1 MRSRRVILAGTAA
14 EQNLEGKLK
23 LWLGRALDSIS
34 RAYLDNSW
42 LQAIVDGLAVLL
54 GLLAI
59 DAWFG
64 YPAALRIAYIAPVY
78 FACLRRHRHAEWFVM
93 GVVILVS
100 ARVDAIALKNPAE
113 TGWIA
118 LTLRT
123 AVFFGLAQ
131 AIHRVQDQ
139 LRNAAYRATHDQL
152 TGAFN
157 RLALETSLADAVR
170 SHYVTGEPV
179 TIAMIDCDKFKVL
192 NDTYGHEHGD
202 VILQSLVKQLQRTV
216 PSNAMVGRNGGDE
229 FVVIFRNRTMEQ
241 AEAYLAKAAE
251 RFVDA
256 TFALGT
262 RAEIS
267 YGLSLC
273 GKDGHDVPSMLRS
286 ADQNMYC
293 RKALKGMA
301 VVEMDKVPA

>member
-1 MRSRRVILAGTAA
+1 
-14 EQNLEGKLK
+14 
-23 LWLGRALDSIS
+23 
-34 RAYLDNSW
+34 
-42 LQAIVDGLAVLL
+42 
-54 GLLAI
+54 
-59 DAWFG
+59 
-64 YPAALRIAYIAPVY
+64 
-78 FACLRRHRHAEWFVM
+78 M

-100 ARVDAIALKNPAE
+100 AKVDSIALKNPAE

-118 LTLRT
+118 LSLRT

-131 AIHRVQDQ
+131 AIHRVQNQ
-139 LRNAAYRATHDQL
+139 LRFAAHQAMHDQL

-157 RLALETSLADAVR
+157 RLALETTLTEAVR
-170 SHYVTGEPV
+170 SHYVSGESV
-179 TIAMIDCDKFKVL
+179 IVAMIDCDKFKAL

-202 VILQSLVKQLQRTV
+202 LILKSLVKQLQKTV

-267 YGLSLC
+267 YGLSVC
-273 GKDGHDVPSMLRS
+273 GRDGHDVPSMLRS

-301 VVEMDKVPA
+301 VVEMEAIPA

>member
-1 MRSRRVILAGTAA
+1 MSSRRVILAGTAA
-14 EQNLEGKLK
+14 NQSLDGKVKHL
-23 LWLGRALDSIS
+23 LGKALDGAS
-34 RAYLDNSW
+34 RAYLDHAW
-42 LQAIVDGLAVLL
+42 LQAVTDGFAVLL
-54 GLLAI
+54 ALLAV

-64 YPAALRIAYIAPVY
+64 FPAALRIAYIAPVY

-100 ARVDAIALKNPAE
+100 AKVDSIALKNPAE
-113 TGWIA
+113 TGVLA

-131 AIHRVQDQ
+131 AIHRVRNQ
-139 LRNAAYRATHDQL
+139 LRKASYLATHDQL
-152 TGAFN
+152 TGAAN
-157 RLALETSLADAVR
+157 RLALEVSLFEAVR
-170 SHYVTGEPV
+170 SHYVSGEAV
-179 TIAMIDCDKFKVL
+179 TVAMIDCDQFKAL

-202 VILQSLVKQLQRTV
+202 LILQTLVKHLMRTV
-216 PSNAMVGRNGGDE
+216 PSNAVVGRNGGDE
-229 FVVIFRNRTMEQ
+229 FVVIFRNRTQEQ
-241 AEAYLAKAAE
+241 AEEYLQKAAE

-267 YGLSLC
+267 YGLSVC
-273 GKDGHDVPSMLRS
+273 GRDGHDVPSMLRS

-293 RKALKGMA
+293 RKTLKQMA
-301 VVEMDKVPA
+301 VVQLEAVPA